1 MEYLKCEFVDIVR
14 QIQDLVALILQQF
27 CLRQFVDL
35 VEAFAAG
42 EEDVFL
48 ILLHSAYVFFQS
60 YKCIFAGGMEHYQ
73 IFEGFCV
80 SAIAVIQSVFQLQTE
95 VLVEFQVLVSVVFLH
110 VEQLTLDLLF
120 QALCDRLKLSVML
133 QHFSGNVERQILGVY
148 QTLYEAEIVRQQIR
162 ALIHDQHAGR
172 IELQTLFVVLCIVIV
187 RSL

>member
-1 MEYLKCEFVDIVR
+1 
-14 QIQDLVALILQQF
+14 
-27 CLRQFVDL
+27 
-35 VEAFAAG
+35 
-42 EEDVFL
+42 
-48 ILLHSAYVFFQS
+48 
-60 YKCIFAGGMEHYQ
+60 MEHYQ

-80 SAIAVIQSVFQLQTE
+80 SAVAVIQSVFQLQTE

-110 VEQLTLDLLF
+110 VEQLALDLLF

-162 ALIHDQHAGR
+162 ALIHDLHAGR
-172 IELQTLFVVLCIVIV
+172 IELQAFFIVFCIVIV